1 MQRKLGNPAKREKL
15 LQKAIAQYRSPE
27 QWLGDSALSF
37 SAASYQPNKTEKTI
51 RERLNDF

>member
-15 LQKAIAQYRSPE
+15 LQTAIAQYRSPE